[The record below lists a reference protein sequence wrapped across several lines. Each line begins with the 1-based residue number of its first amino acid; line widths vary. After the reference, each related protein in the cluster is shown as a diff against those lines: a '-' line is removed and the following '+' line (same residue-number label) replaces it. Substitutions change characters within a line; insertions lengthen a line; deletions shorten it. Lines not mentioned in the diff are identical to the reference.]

1 MSIGTIEGF
10 HLIES
15 AASETDEEFRAAVE
29 GILQEMHSKPQ
40 WWYPF
45 KVGARFIRNGIVY
58 REFECVAGSVSMHL
72 QFRAKRDGGIQRAI
86 IYRMERDGIHH
97 AYEIRHGVETEF
109 SPGELSAAA

>member
-1 MSIGTIEGF
+1 
-10 HLIES
+10 
-15 AASETDEEFRAAVE
+15 
-29 GILQEMHSKPQ
+29 
-40 WWYPF
+40 
-45 KVGARFIRNGIVY
+45 
-58 REFECVAGSVSMHL
+58 MHL